1 MNIYIKLL
9 FLIIIVG
16 FLSVSLK
23 TILDNYVEGF
33 RSGRKLNNMYDKG
46 LYLDYNKNIF
56 PIKKHITKEEHQFII
71 RWMDKI
77 SINDVLNDPHIS
89 TVIISIIIHKNGKM
103 NKSRLA
109 IGTKTKHKAFKKEVL
124 QLLKNMNIYHELPSN
139 FKYYGIGWDIE
150 DELLKLYG
158 LNEDNSKIIC
168 YVFNIKRDNN
178 KVIESTYESQ
188 KTYNVNKYKTVMLKN
203 GKKVEQINIKNNLP
217 KKYFK
222 DYPKAEK
229 LTNVMNK
236 NGYTLD
242 TYSEYDNKL
251 TLYFD

>member
-1 MNIYIKLL
+1 MKIYIKLL
-9 FLIIIVG
+9 LLIMIIG
-16 FLSVSLK
+16 TLSLAMK
-23 TILDNYVEGF
+23 TIIDKYSEGF
-33 RSGRKLNNMYDKG
+33 RSARKLNNVYDKG
-46 LYLDYNKNIF
+46 LYLDYNTNIF
-56 PIKKHITKEEHQFII
+56 PIKKHITNEEHKFII

-77 SINDVLNDPHIS
+77 SINDVSNDPHIS
-89 TVIISIIIHKNGKM
+89 TVIISIILHKNGKM

-109 IGTKTKHKAFKKEVL
+109 IGTKTKHKEFKQEAL

-150 DELLKLYG
+150 DELLKIYG
-158 LNEDNSKIIC
+158 LNEDNSEIIC
-168 YVFNIKRDNN
+168 YVFNIIRDNN

-188 KTYNVNKYKTVMLKN
+188 KTYNVNKHKTVMLKN
-203 GKKVEQINIKNNLP
+203 GKTVEQINIENNLP

-222 DYPKAEK
+222 NYPKVEK
-229 LTNVMNK
+229 LTKDMN
-236 NGYTLD
+236 NIGYELD